1 MKFMLKR
8 KRGRPPKNYLMP
20 RPGVD
25 MQIPMQ
31 YGLVDLAK
39 CYGRPNENYNA
50 TNLPFGD
57 FSYLTEMIYN
67 PLSYNYGVT
76 SVDPDRN
83 VDPDQT
89 MTSETSH
96 DRTIDVS
103 DSSSED
109 DDSTKVEPEENV
121 PPVAMETQIMT
132 VGDCQIVKLPPST
145 EEKEDKSE
153 QVQEAPAPQAPSAVT
168 ITPITTVGDCTI
180 RPVEN
185 T

>member
-1 MKFMLKR
+1 MKNSSLNSQFTKKILKL
-8 KRGRPPKNYLMP
+8 P
-20 RPGVD
+20 D
-25 MQIPMQ
+25 
-31 YGLVDLAK
+31 
-39 CYGRPNENYNA
+39 GRPNENYNA

-67 PLSYNYGVT
+67 PLAYGQYGVT

-83 VDPDQT
+83 VDTDQSLNT
-89 MTSETSH
+89 DQSH

-103 DSSSED
+103 DSSSDD
-109 DDSTKVEPEENV
+109 DDSRVEQDDNV
-121 PPVAMETQIMT
+121 PSVAMETQIMT
-132 VGDCQIVKLPPST
+132 VGDCQIVKLPPNNDEKDDKMEQIVETST
-145 EEKEDKSE
+145 VSSST
-153 QVQEAPAPQAPSAVT
+153 PSSVT